1 MQSKAYSQAGA
12 SLTHNHLQNLFD
24 LCKLGGMEEES
35 EDDMVEE
42 GVEKTDEGGEE
53 R

>member
-24 LCKLGGMEEES
+24 LCKLGGMDEES
-35 EDDMVEE
+35 EDDAVEE
-42 GVEKTDEGGEE
+42 GAERTEGGEE